1 MEELGVLSDRT
12 NGDIDI
18 VDPLDITKNFA
29 SILSLPILAT
39 HVNVKLLVHKGL
51 FLRNEDELVEQSLAV
66 EGRSSIEKDIGN
78 VTVCGFIYLFLFYL
92 CLLSFV

>member
-1 MEELGVLSDRT
+1 
-12 NGDIDI
+12 
-18 VDPLDITKNFA
+18 
-29 SILSLPILAT
+29 
-39 HVNVKLLVHKGL
+39 VNVKLLVHKGL